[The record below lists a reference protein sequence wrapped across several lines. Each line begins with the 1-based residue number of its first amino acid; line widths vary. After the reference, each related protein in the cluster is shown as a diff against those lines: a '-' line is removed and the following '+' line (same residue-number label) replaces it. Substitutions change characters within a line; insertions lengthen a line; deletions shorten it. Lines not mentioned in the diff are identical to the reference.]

1 MKKFLVLLFLVLI
14 ACQTVSVQLLPALP
28 TPSPTAKLIP
38 TNPIYIYTVT
48 VTSTRPAAVI
58 QSSPTLRPSQ
68 STPSPLPTAT
78 WPAPVPS
85 ATVAAEGGAKPP
97 EPPASTLTAEQ
108 AVKALA
114 DQAILAFK
122 NKDMT
127 ALAAL
132 VDPAKG
138 VRFSPYANIQPK
150 DRRYMP
156 NTLKRAFADPQKYLW
171 GHFDG
176 SGLPIEY
183 TFKQYYEKFV
193 YDKDFASAPSISV
206 NQSLAQGNTIDN
218 LAEFYPGAVF
228 VEYYFPGFDPQYQGM
243 DWEALR
249 LAFQQDQGQW
259 RLVGIIHDQWTI

>member
-1 MKKFLVLLFLVLI
+1 MKKFLVLLFLLLI
-14 ACQTVSVQLLPALP
+14 ACKTVNVQLLPASLTPRP
-28 TPSPTAKLIP
+28 TPTRIPTLVMPNKTSPTP
-38 TNPIYIYTVT
+38 PIL
-48 VTSTRPAAVI
+48 R
-58 QSSPTLRPSQ
+58 PTLPPPPARPTDTQ
-68 STPSPLPTAT
+68 PV
-78 WPAPVPS
+78 PAPS
-85 ATVAAEGGAKPP
+85 ATRAAGIAATATLPA
-97 EPPASTLTAEQ
+97 PPASTLTADEQ

-114 DQAILAFK
+114 DQVILALK

-127 ALAAL
+127 AMAAL

-138 VRFSPYANIQPK
+138 VRFSPYANIQEK

-176 SGLPIEY
+176 SGLPIEM

-193 YDKDFASAPSISV
+193 YDKDFAGAPSINV

-228 VEYYFPGFDPQYQGM
+228 VEYYFPGFDPQYSGM

-249 LAFQQDQGQW
+249 LAFQQDKGQW